1 MPIYLNEKWGPQQPI
16 KIEAED
22 VGDLTVIKI
31 TIDRRDMVARAL
43 PEILSRLQAP
53 LPERKTRG
61 PNKPK
66 QEVRADL
73 PGQSFMPGTVEKEK
87 SWAAP
92 QAASVMDLVP
102 LPVPEKNPLHGV
114 AIITRPGETMKKARE
129 RVLRE
134 VSEKIVPSVLEAVVA
149 PEPAVTA

>member
-1 MPIYLNEKWGPQQPI
+1 
-16 KIEAED
+16 
-22 VGDLTVIKI
+22 
-31 TIDRRDMVARAL
+31 MVARAL